1 VLIYKVICA
10 AVFLATRV
18 DPMSASAFNQS
29 RRPVVLIVM
38 RRWRYWERLSARRLP
53 DPMSE
58 IALFP
63 LSSVLLP
70 TGRMSLQIFEQRYLD
85 LVARC
90 MREDEG
96 FGVVWLQQGSEVS
109 GGSVDT
115 PNVGDYG
122 VYARIVDWDQ
132 LPNGLLGIL
141 IEGQQRF
148 DVQSVWREADGLVK
162 AKVAFTQTPATEP
175 LPEGYAAL
183 AEVLEGLLRHPQ
195 IQRLKLQSDL
205 TEAWSVGSL
214 LAQLL
219 PIDEAIKYELQGIT
233 SVEHLLAE
241 MDNILVELSGEERA

>member
-1 VLIYKVICA
+1 
-10 AVFLATRV
+10 
-18 DPMSASAFNQS
+18 MSVSAFNQS
-29 RRPVVLIVM
+29 RRLVVLIVM

-96 FGVVWLQQGSEVS
+96 FGVVWLQQGSEIS

-162 AKVAFTQTPATEP
+162 AEVAFTQTPATEP